1 MYGLYMFK
9 IDYKNIF
16 VILNYDCVVY
26 SMLFVENMLGIIK
39 SRNFYRF
46 SILNNLLYIGKK
58 IMKNYIEI

>member
-46 SILNNLLYIGKK
+46 
-58 IMKNYIEI
+58 